1 MGQRFGARAIDV
13 IGFIGLIIAITVL
26 LSVLKHLLRV
36 DVGNIFFSLMGWV
49 LLLGF
54 PVYEVLMTALT
65 GATVGKRLVG
75 IRVVDQSTA
84 RNLSFGAAF
93 VRQVIPFAGFLVL
106 VFGGVIVY
114 LSPIFDNSRRMQ
126 GWHDKAAGDLVIVA
140 R

>member
-13 IGFIGLIIAITVL
+13 IGFIGLIIAITAL

-36 DVGNIFFSLMGWV
+36 DVGSIFFSLMGWV

-54 PVYEVLMTALT
+54 PVYEVLMTTLT
-65 GATVGKRLVG
+65 GATLGKKLVG
-75 IRVVDQSTA
+75 IRVVDQNTG
-84 RNLSFGAAF
+84 RNLSLGSAF